1 MTGESK
7 MSNGDPCFPA
17 FVHTRWDSSAMIW
30 KEGIIFLIYSTPK
43 LLLMQSITNYYN
55 HGISAGLQLIR
66 EITSGKL
73 FGDNIGSMSVTL
85 HPSSVGCGT
94 VIADTKTVG

>member
-1 MTGESK
+1 
-7 MSNGDPCFPA
+7 
-17 FVHTRWDSSAMIW
+17 
-30 KEGIIFLIYSTPK
+30 
-43 LLLMQSITNYYN
+43 MQSITNYYN

-94 VIADTKTVG
+94 FVADTKTAG